1 MDNITR
7 AIVTVRMCIEFAAF
21 AGIVLIV
28 FDLAEVVDL
37 F

>member
-7 AIVTVRMCIEFAAF
+7 AIVTIRMGIEFAAF
-21 AGIVLIV
+21 AGIVLIIL
-28 FDLAEVVDL
+28 DLAEVVDL

>member
-7 AIVTVRMCIEFAAF
+7 VIVTIRMCIEFAAF
-21 AGIVLIV
+21 AGGVLIV
-28 FDLAEVVDL
+28 LDLTNVVDL